1 MSTAGVESGP
11 HQPFYQDAIL
21 RFLPP
26 LCDYGFMP
34 HQRTDPLPDAV
45 RKALPSEAGRSL
57 FRAAFKSAKARGESD
72 EVAFI
77 SGWYALSKA
86 GFQQNQATG
95 CWQQVEKAQVPC
107 LPGTAQSLALLNAA
121 LDRISGGAGRALT
134 QNDDGTAGIPF
145 PYAPGI
151 LGTLEEDQIPRFYA
165 ALTDAGS
172 LPVVKLPLASLN
184 AMQNRVDPAKV
195 SGIRQSGKGSPPIVV
210 RLRDGAYYIAD
221 GHHRAVAAW
230 LDGAEEIECRF
241 KDLQPVTNAL
251 KASPDGHVPPKAV
264 QENARRALEVRESK
278 PESQRGMTAVGIAR
292 ARDLSNGK
300 AVSLETV
307 RRMKAY
313 FDRHQQDKQG
323 STWDEQGKGWQ
334 AWMGWGGDEGWK
346 WARGILEAKIAT
358 AAKSFSVVADVV
370 KSDDDQQVVYGW
382 ASIVEVNGSPVIDS
396 EGDVISIE
404 DLEQA
409 ALAYVEQSRMASVN
423 HTGLNVGTLIESIV
437 FTKEKQASLGIDLGK
452 VGWWVGFRIND
463 PAIWQRV
470 KSGELKAFSIGGRAT
485 PVEEEIS
492 V

>member
-1 MSTAGVESGP
+1 MPYERNSSLPESV
-11 HQPFYQDAIL
+11 QN
-21 RFLPP
+21 
-26 LCDYGFMP
+26 
-34 HQRTDPLPDAV
+34 
-45 RKALPSEAGRSL
+45 ALPSEAGRTL
-57 FRAAFKSAKARGESD
+57 FRTVFNLQSGVGKSA
-72 EVAFI
+72 EVAFVSAWSALQRAGYEQDLQ
-77 SGWYALSKA
+77 SGVWKQVQKA
-86 GFQQNQATG
+86 PM
-95 CWQQVEKAQVPC
+95 PC
-107 LPGTAQSLALLNAA
+107 APSTAESLALLNAA
-121 LDRISGGAGRALT
+121 LDRISGGADRALT
-134 QNDDGTAGIPF
+134 QNDDGTAGMPF

-165 ALTDAGS
+165 ALTDANS
-172 LPVVKLPLASLN
+172 LPVVKLPLSSLN
-184 AMQNRVDPAKV
+184 AMQNRVDPAKIA
-195 SGIRQSGKGSPPIVV
+195 GIRSSGKGSPPIVV
-210 RLRDGAYYIAD
+210 RLRDGSYYIAD

-251 KASPDGHVPPKAV
+251 KASTDGHVPPKAV
-264 QENARRALEVRESK
+264 QENARRALDVRESK

-300 AVSLETV
+300 AVSLGTIK
-307 RRMKAY
+307 RMVA
-313 FDRHQQDKQG
+313 FFTRHEQDKRG

-346 WARGILEAKIAT
+346 WARGILDAKTAP
-358 AAKSFSVVADVV
+358 AAKSFAVVADVV
-370 KSDDDQQVVYGW
+370 KADDDQQVVYGW

-404 DLEQA
+404 DLERA
-409 ALAYVEQSRMASVN
+409 ALDYVEQSRVASIN

-452 VGWWVGFRIND
+452 VGWWVGFKIQD
-463 PAIWQRV
+463 KGIWARV
-470 KSGELKAFSIGGRAT
+470 KSGELKSFSIGGRAT